1 MKVKKAEMNTK
12 NLDKVQIFKMDATG
26 LYQNS
31 ESTLKKP
38 LCRNY
43 IRDLA
48 FGKNIF
54 LSDLTGRYF
63 K

>member
-31 ESTLKKP
+31 ESTLKKT
-38 LCRNY
+38 
-43 IRDLA
+43 
-48 FGKNIF
+48 FV
-54 LSDLTGRYF
+54 S
-63 K
+63 